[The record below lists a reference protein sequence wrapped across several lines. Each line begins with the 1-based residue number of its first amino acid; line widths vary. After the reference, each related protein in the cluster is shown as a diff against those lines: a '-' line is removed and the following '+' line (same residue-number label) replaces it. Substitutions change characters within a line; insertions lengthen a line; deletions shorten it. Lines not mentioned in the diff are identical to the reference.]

1 MRVTDDVGRG
11 VQSMS
16 MKRFEESFRFI
27 LGDLEGICK
36 ECVQGVVKE
45 AFSTEDD
52 DVDVRREVLGRGRVV
67 VCR

>member
-1 MRVTDDVGRG
+1 MTDDVGRG

-16 MKRFEESFRFI
+16 MKRFEVGFRFI

-45 AFSTEDD
+45 AVSTEDD
-52 DVDVRREVLGRGRVV
+52 DVDVRREVLGRGWVV

>member
-1 MRVTDDVGRG
+1 VTDDVGRG

-36 ECVQGVVKE
+36 ECVRTSRGGGFNE
-45 AFSTEDD
+45 L
-52 DVDVRREVLGRGRVV
+52 RESRD
-67 VCR
+67 